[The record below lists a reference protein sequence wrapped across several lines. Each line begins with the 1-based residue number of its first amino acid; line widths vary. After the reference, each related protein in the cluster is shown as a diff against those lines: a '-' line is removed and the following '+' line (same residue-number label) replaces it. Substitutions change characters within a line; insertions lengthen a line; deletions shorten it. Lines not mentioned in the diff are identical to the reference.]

1 VQDLDGGIKAIVNGT
16 ADYFLWEYFTT
27 KPFVDKGLLKRIGK
41 ISTPWPCF
49 VLAIRNEILETR
61 SSEIKTIINIINK
74 QVGLFNNPLH
84 YNQLIN
90 LYAERYDQDP
100 VDINSW
106 LSSTRWDTNKYIT
119 IKQMNVIQNKLL
131 ELNVIKS
138 KVPMGKLI
146 MKI

>member
-1 VQDLDGGIKAIVNGT
+1 
-16 ADYFLWEYFTT
+16 
-27 KPFVDKGLLKRIGK
+27 VDKGLLKRIGK